1 VKHRSALT
9 GEHILL
15 REMFEQPHAIRHTID
30 LESNEIDQVANCF
43 RKRRIHFMGMG
54 SSYFASLYASYLLA
68 DLTHNAAANHLA
80 SEFVHYPSTIAASE
94 ISVALSQSGESIETV
109 EAVRLLK
116 KKGNFVVGVTN
127 EPKSTLAKLSDRVV
141 LTHAGRERAS
151 STKTFASTLAILYCL
166 IIAVAA
172 RSKEIS
178 ERKKGILLERIVRMT
193 RTIDVSLESWN
204 DDARSQSN
212 KLVNCRAAMI
222 LARGPNLPAAL
233 QGALLLKEVTKI
245 PAEGMSSGEFAHGPV
260 EAVSRRI
267 SVVVLGGGRT
277 SKLQYRLALRSK
289 ALHARVLMI
298 TPSEVRRVDSICYGE
313 IDENLAVFPCAA
325 LLELLAY
332 HTAVKKRLNPDHF
345 KFIQKVTTQE

>member
-1 VKHRSALT
+1 VSAN
-9 GEHILL
+9 EHILL
-15 REMFEQPHAIRHTID
+15 RELREQPNAIRVTID
-30 LESNEIDQVANCF
+30 AESHEVDQIAYLL
-43 RKRRIHFMGMG
+43 KRRRINFLGMG

-68 DLTHNAAANHLA
+68 ELTHSAAVNHLA
-80 SEFVHYPSTIAASE
+80 SEYVHYPSTISASE

-109 EAVRLLK
+109 KAVRLLK

-141 LTHAGRERAS
+141 LTHAGKESAS

-166 IIAVAA
+166 IVAVAA
-172 RSKEIS
+172 RTEEIN
-178 ERKKGILLERIVRMT
+178 ERKKGILLERIVQMT
-193 RTIDVSLESWN
+193 RTIDASLEAWS
-204 DDARSQSN
+204 DAARSQSN
-212 KLVNCRAAMI
+212 KLIDCRAAMI
-222 LARGPNLPAAL
+222 LARGSNLPAAL

-260 EAVSRRI
+260 EMISRRI

-298 TPSEVRRVDSICYGE
+298 NPSKVRDVDSICYGE
-313 IDENLAVFPCAA
+313 IGETLAVFPCAV

-345 KFIQKVTTQE
+345 KFIQKVTIRE